1 MSERFRRIIRS
12 LILSIAILGMAVLFV
27 VSAKFLRS
35 KPEEK
40 KPARSLE
47 EVLEETLTLQEIGVS
62 TGCF

>member
-1 MSERFRRIIRS
+1 MSERLRRIIRS
-12 LILSIAILGMAVLFV
+12 LILSIAILGLAVLFV

-40 KPARSLE
+40 EPTRSLE
-47 EVLEETLTLQEIGVS
+47 KVLEETLTLQKIGVT